1 MSVWSDDPMSF
12 AVRAPRV
19 TRMIKEGFA
28 NMKTVRDV
36 SKISGVSRRTLQY
49 YDEIGLLKPDGVKPS
64 GYRLYSEDNLARL
77 WRILFYRDLGF
88 SLDEIKKMLSKS
100 PELEQKLMQEHRH
113 LLTEKQNKLKKM
125 IASIDLIL
133 EGAFDESMLSDFD
146 TRAFEEKKKNTQKIA
161 DRKLTEDDPFYDFLR
176 PLIQYK
182 LTTRGGVASMIR
194 NIGSAT
200 NLDWDNLRLDGEPLG
215 RRFVDAMA
223 HGPQSPQAMTAV
235 EHFVRFA
242 ESHLSACDR
251 NVLSQIAN
259 MYVKEAPAV
268 DKTHAGLA
276 QFVADAIQHCCKNL
290 T

>member
-1 MSVWSDDPMSF
+1 
-12 AVRAPRV
+12 
-19 TRMIKEGFA
+19 
-28 NMKTVRDV
+28 MKTVRDV

-200 NLDWDNLRLDGEPLG
+200 NLDWDNLRLDGTI
-215 RRFVDAMA
+215 V
-223 HGPQSPQAMTAV
+223 
-235 EHFVRFA
+235 
-242 ESHLSACDR
+242 
-251 NVLSQIAN
+251 
-259 MYVKEAPAV
+259 
-268 DKTHAGLA
+268 
-276 QFVADAIQHCCKNL
+276 
-290 T
+290 